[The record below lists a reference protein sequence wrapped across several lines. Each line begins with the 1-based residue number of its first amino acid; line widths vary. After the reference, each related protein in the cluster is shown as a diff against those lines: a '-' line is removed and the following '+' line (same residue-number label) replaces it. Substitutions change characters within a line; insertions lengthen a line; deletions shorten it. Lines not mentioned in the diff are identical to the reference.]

1 MECSQLCCECCCD
14 PCFKGRRQKDR
25 YSHIEYYQPS
35 KTIDTDV
42 PVVGVPMKKM
52 FDFPQETKQF
62 RQHSYMRPRAYTSDS
77 AIMPVTQQPTSR
89 ELDCEPMYISDK
101 GRTIGTISEMS
112 QSESP
117 PFTPP
122 PLIHHSVKDT
132 QSEPAVEFSLYYDI
146 QKRVL
151 SVRLVSAYNLTSE
164 IWGSTYFFLSVF
176 ILPSRD
182 KIYQTNVSSKA
193 TNPIF
198 NEEFEFHSLVSEELY
213 EHVLVF
219 QLFSHD
225 KFSRDHLVGSVIVP
239 LSEADLFGV
248 SMVKK
253 VGEGRELLQVY
264 INYHTVY
271 RSIYV

>member
-1 MECSQLCCECCCD
+1 MECTQLCCKCCCSH
-14 PCFKGRRQKDR
+14 PCFNGKRQKDR

-35 KTIDTDV
+35 RTIDDV

-52 FDFPQETKQF
+52 FDFPQETRQF
-62 RQHSYMRPRAYTSDS
+62 RQHSYMRAYTSDS
-77 AIMPVTQQPTSR
+77 VIMPVTQQPTSR
-89 ELDCEPMYISDK
+89 EIDCEPMYVSNK
-101 GRTIGTISEMS
+101 GRTIGTISELPPDS

-122 PLIHHSVKDT
+122 PLTPTHHSFKDT
-132 QSEPAVEFSLYYDI
+132 QYGPAVKFSLYYDI

-151 SVRLVSAYNLTSE
+151 SVRLVCAYNLTSE
-164 IWGSTYFFLSVF
+164 TWGSTDFFLSVF

-193 TNPIF
+193 TNPVF

-253 VGEGRELLQVY
+253 VGEGRELLQVL
-264 INYHTVY
+264 
-271 RSIYV
+271 